1 MGVII
6 EEIFDD
12 SSVEEEQPR
21 GGNGNGN
28 EHDTCREKG
37 TTSRIVEAYEQ
48 GSDSVSPTT
57 TTDTAAAEEED
68 WVEVEEPSFDDEE
81 GAAGINSGTRVQE
94 DQEEEEELRNPY
106 IHFNQGEEGVE
117 EVISEEE
124 RKRRMEEAEVYREEG
139 NRLFK
144 EQNYIEA
151 LELYTKALEVAPV
164 EPRKKPSVAANN
176 ATDNKEEE
184 GESTE
189 SHQDHRQKRSVYFA
203 NRAACQIAL
212 RDYESAAN
220 DCSDAIDLDPSYL
233 KAYMRRA
240 MAFEHMEEY
249 DRGLQDAKHILDSI
263 DPSNAFARAYVTRVT
278 PLAEKKQE
286 QLKEE
291 MMSKLKDLGNSL
303 LGNFGLSLD
312 NFKAEQDPETGSY
325 SVKFS
330 Q

>member
-21 GGNGNGN
+21 GGNENGN

-94 DQEEEEELRNPY
+94 DQQEEELRNPY

-164 EPRKKPSVAANN
+164 EPRKKPSVTANN

-184 GESTE
+184 AESTQ
-189 SHQDHRQKRSVYFA
+189 SHQGHRQKRSVYFA

>member
-48 GSDSVSPTT
+48 GSDSVSPNT

-81 GAAGINSGTRVQE
+81 GADGINSGTRVQE
-94 DQEEEEELRNPY
+94 DQEEEELRNPY

-164 EPRKKPSVAANN
+164 EP
-176 ATDNKEEE
+176 
-184 GESTE
+184 
-189 SHQDHRQKRSVYFA
+189 KR
-203 NRAACQIAL
+203 NLLAACQIAL

-220 DCSDAIDLDPSYL
+220 DCSDAIDLDPTYL

-240 MAFEHMEEY
+240 TAFEHMEEY

>member
-1 MGVII
+1 VYLETTWSEQDEEEDQGSRRLDMGVII

-81 GAAGINSGTRVQE
+81 GADGINSGRRVQE
-94 DQEEEEELRNPY
+94 NGDDDELLNPY
-106 IHFNQGEEGVE
+106 IHFNQGDEDVE

-124 RKRRMEEAEVYREEG
+124 RKRRMEEAEEYRKEG

-151 LELYTKALEVAPV
+151 LVRDWVCEDDA
-164 EPRKKPSVAANN
+164 R
-176 ATDNKEEE
+176 
-184 GESTE
+184 
-189 SHQDHRQKRSVYFA
+189 
-203 NRAACQIAL
+203 IA
-212 RDYESAAN
+212 
-220 DCSDAIDLDPSYL
+220 I
-233 KAYMRRA
+233 
-240 MAFEHMEEY
+240 F
-249 DRGLQDAKHILDSI
+249 I
-263 DPSNAFARAYVTRVT
+263 
-278 PLAEKKQE
+278 
-286 QLKEE
+286 
-291 MMSKLKDLGNSL
+291 
-303 LGNFGLSLD
+303 
-312 NFKAEQDPETGSY
+312 Y
-325 SVKFS
+325 S

>member
-1 MGVII
+1 MYLETTWSEQDEEEDQGSRRLDMGVII

-21 GGNGNGN
+21 GGNGNGNGN

-81 GAAGINSGTRVQE
+81 GAAGITSGTRVQE
-94 DQEEEEELRNPY
+94 DQEEEEEELRNPY

-124 RKRRMEEAEVYREEG
+124 RKRRMEEAEAYREEG

-151 LELYTKALEVAPV
+151 LV
-164 EPRKKPSVAANN
+164 
-176 ATDNKEEE
+176 
-184 GESTE
+184 
-189 SHQDHRQKRSVYFA
+189 
-203 NRAACQIAL
+203 
-212 RDYESAAN
+212 RDWVCE
-220 DCSDAIDLDPSYL
+220 DDARITI
-233 KAYMRRA
+233 
-240 MAFEHMEEY
+240 F
-249 DRGLQDAKHILDSI
+249 I
-263 DPSNAFARAYVTRVT
+263 
-278 PLAEKKQE
+278 
-286 QLKEE
+286 
-291 MMSKLKDLGNSL
+291 
-303 LGNFGLSLD
+303 
-312 NFKAEQDPETGSY
+312 Y
-325 SVKFS
+325 S